1 MEAGFRHGVPTNIAG
16 PTPPLLAIHYTES
29 EGDNGLAGQ
38 TTTNL
43 TEILL
48 LSNSP
53 HTVYGGLV

>member
-1 MEAGFRHGVPTNIAG
+1 MEAGFRHGVLTNL
-16 PTPPLLAIHYTES
+16 PPLLATHYAEL